1 MIRMLALIGALFA
14 AMPAFAQN
22 LPAGADPQNT
32 LLIDTTQGRI
42 VIKLRN
48 DLAPGHAARIKQLAR
63 EGFYDGV
70 PFHRVM
76 KGFMVQTGDPTGT
89 GAGGPGYRFA
99 DEPIRSDYEPGTL
112 AMANSGPNTNGSQF
126 FIVHGSG
133 GRKLDKKY
141 TIFGRLTAG
150 MDVLDR
156 IANTPVQASRSGEPS
171 QPVEPPRIQSV
182 AIEEK

>member
-1 MIRMLALIGALFA
+1 MLNKLLGGGKQPQWKQPPEMGID
-14 AMPAFAQN
+14 PAKQYTATIQTTEGTMTAQL
-22 LPAGADPQNT
+22 LPAE
-32 LLIDTTQGRI
+32 
-42 VIKLRN
+42 
-48 DLAPGHAARIKQLAR
+48 APKTVNNFVFLAR

-150 MDVLDR
+150 MDVLEK
-156 IANTPVQASRSGEPS
+156 IANTPVRASRIGEPS
-171 QPVEPPRIQSV
+171 QPVDPTHIQSSAV
-182 AIEEK
+182 V